1 MNLNA
6 LKKIRRL
13 YENFN
18 EIIKTYKRSTAGTL
32 SSDEVKEV
40 KETIEDLFILEIFSC
55 LERFLRNQ
63 LLECLKFENCYLKSE
78 KLLNHIEFM
87 KTEEL
92 LDALKGLVDSNMVGY
107 LKQIKQYRD
116 WVAHGRNP
124 QKPPPVKTVDF
135 DEVFR
140 IVEEIMSVLEK
151 RNSN

>member
-6 LKKIRRL
+6 LGKIRRI

-18 EIIKTYKRSTAGTL
+18 EIVRSYKKNKIGTL
-32 SSDEVKEV
+32 SYDEVKEG
-40 KETIEDLFILEIFSC
+40 KETIEDLFVLEIFSC

-78 KLLNHIEFM
+78 RLINHIEFI

-92 LDALKGLVDSNMVGY
+92 LNALKGLVDLDTVGY

-140 IVEEIMSVLEK
+140 IVEEIMNVLEK
-151 RNSN
+151 KL

>member
-1 MNLNA
+1 LNA
-6 LKKIRRL
+6 LGKIRRI

-18 EIIKTYKRSTAGTL
+18 EIVRSYKKNKIGTL
-32 SSDEVKEV
+32 SYDEVKEG
-40 KETIEDLFILEIFSC
+40 KETIEDLFVLEIFSC

-78 KLLNHIEFM
+78 RLINHIEFI

-92 LDALKGLVDSNMVGY
+92 LNALKGLVDLDTVGY

-140 IVEEIMSVLEK
+140 IVEEIMNVLEK
-151 RNSN
+151 KL